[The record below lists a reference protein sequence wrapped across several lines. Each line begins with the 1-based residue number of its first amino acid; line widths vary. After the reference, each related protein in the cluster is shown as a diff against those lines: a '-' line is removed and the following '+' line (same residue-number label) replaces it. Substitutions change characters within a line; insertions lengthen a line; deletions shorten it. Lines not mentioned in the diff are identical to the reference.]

1 VRLGVLARTEAR
13 GLGNQSHDV
22 CLNLNPDRVLLIDP
36 GPDKRFTQHPE
47 RYATWPTTTAQWRAG
62 KLNPDVVRPWLQGL
76 DVLYTA
82 ETPYDHRLPQWAA
95 EAGVG
100 VVVHANPEFL
110 SPQDAKAAVTWWAAT
125 PWRLEHLPARTR
137 VVPMPC
143 PTPSGSVG
151 VEPVPAAGSPGSA
164 TGDSRA
170 DRLRNAPEAAT
181 AEGAVRFLHVAGWP
195 AVADRNGTG
204 VVAEAAALMRS
215 GAVVTIRGQHKD
227 VARFQRQNVR
237 AQAGNVA
244 IHWDLY
250 RDADVLV
257 SPRRFGGL
265 HLPALE
271 ALALGMP
278 VVMSD
283 CSPNEVWPGPRVP
296 VTQTQTVA
304 TRAGVIP
311 LHDTDPHALAA
322 CLDELATNRVLCDKY
337 RHEAADWAHANTW
350 QALRPMWEDELARA
364 CW

>member
-1 VRLGVLARTEAR
+1 MRLGILARTEAR

-22 CLNLNPDRVLLIDP
+22 CLNLDPTKVLLIDP

-47 RYATWPTTTAQWRAG
+47 RYERWDTTTAQWCGG

-76 DVLYTA
+76 DVIYTA
-82 ETPYDHRLPQWAA
+82 ETTYDLRLPQWAA

-137 VVPMPC
+137 VVPMP
-143 PTPSGSVG
+143 
-151 VEPVPAAGSPGSA
+151 VPEVQ
-164 TGDSRA
+164 RA
-170 DRLRNAPEAAT
+170 ELNDRP
-181 AEGAVRFLHVAGWP
+181 RFLHVAGWP
-195 AVADRNGTG
+195 TVADRNGTG
-204 VVAEAAALMRS
+204 LVAEAAGLMSS
-215 GAVVTIRGQHKD
+215 GPEVVIRGQHSD
-227 VARFQRQNVR
+227 ITRFRRPNLRVE
-237 AQAGNVA
+237 AGNVPD
-244 IHWDLY
+244 HWDLY
-250 RDADVLV
+250 RNADVLV
-257 SPRRFGGL
+257 MPRRFGGL
-265 HLPALE
+265 CLPALE

-283 CSPNEVWPGPRVP
+283 CSPNEVWPGPRIA

-311 LHDTDPHALAA
+311 LYDTDPHALAA
-322 CLDELATNRVLCDKY
+322 CLDELATNRVLYDKY
-337 RHEAADWAHANTW
+337 RHEAADWAQANTW

>member
-1 VRLGVLARTEAR
+1 MRLGVLARTEAR

-22 CLNLNPDRVLLIDP
+22 CLNLDPTKVLLIDP
-36 GPDKRFTQHPE
+36 GPDKRFEQCPQRYE
-47 RYATWPTTTAQWRAG
+47 RWPTTTAQWRGG

-76 DVLYTA
+76 DVVYTA
-82 ETPYDHRLPQWAA
+82 ETPYDLRLPQWAA

-137 VVPMPC
+137 VVPMP
-143 PTPSGSVG
+143 
-151 VEPVPAAGSPGSA
+151 VPAVSLTS
-164 TGDSRA
+164 TD
-170 DRLRNAPEAAT
+170 AA
-181 AEGAVRFLHVAGWP
+181 ESERPVRFLHVAGWP

-244 IHWDLY
+244 NHWDLY

-271 ALALGMP
+271 ALAAGLV

-283 CSPNEVWPGPRVP
+283 CSPNDVWPGPRIP
-296 VTQTQTVA
+296 CTSSQTVA

-311 LHDTDPHALAA
+311 LHDCDPHALAA
-322 CLDELATNRVLCDKY
+322 GLDELATNPTLLDKY
-337 RHEAADWAHANTW
+337 RQEAADWTQANTW
-350 QALRPMWEDELARA
+350 DALRPMWEDELARA